1 MNIDVLSRLEKCPRE
16 ITWKIIEFAPEQFLN
31 VSMTCSMLKSHVDQ
45 CARGRVNIPIIDRLR
60 FNGGKIPSCYRN
72 IAQAMADTDPIY
84 SFIYKDPFHKIII
97 ETTTAIALFSNS
109 LLIFIVTTTKADHI
123 GSYRYLLVFF
133 SICNITTTFGHV
145 SMEWYCHLTSTGFY
159 FFPRHVGGFFFGT
172 PWASIFCW
180 MFIVT
185 YYQVFLILAYHFI
198 YRFKTVTRGIGSS
211 FTDGWKSTN
220 WVCAAIITYVV
231 YITAFVSDVAFGM
244 APSEQMRNDVPPEI
258 LEIYGMDLKDPR
270 TGFIVIAMRRVNHTT
285 NEVYWSAESVISII
299 ICMILFLGTGAVVVF
314 CISKTSAAIKS
325 TNTTMAPATRRM
337 QQQLF
342 RALLIQTFIPCIFSY
357 SPLCMILLWGGLTG
371 INLGAFGNVLFL
383 TTAVFPSVDAFFVL
397 FFIVKFRIA
406 VIKLFLLPFS
416 TIIGSS
422 VEHRSNTLTR

>member
-1 MNIDVLSRLEKCPRE
+1 
-16 ITWKIIEFAPEQFLN
+16 
-31 VSMTCSMLKSHVDQ
+31 
-45 CARGRVNIPIIDRLR
+45 
-60 FNGGKIPSCYRN
+60 
-72 IAQAMADTDPIY
+72 MADTDPIY

-123 GSYRYLLVFF
+123 VVVYVPKT
-133 SICNITTTFGHV
+133 I
-145 SMEWYCHLTSTGFY
+145 YCHLTSTGFY

-244 APSEQMRNDVPPEI
+244 APSEQTRNDVPPEI

-325 TNTTMAPATRRM
+325 TNITMAPATRHM

-371 INLGAFGNVLFL
+371 
-383 TTAVFPSVDAFFVL
+383 
-397 FFIVKFRIA
+397 K
-406 VIKLFLLPFS
+406 
-416 TIIGSS
+416 
-422 VEHRSNTLTR
+422 

>member
-1 MNIDVLSRLEKCPRE
+1 
-16 ITWKIIEFAPEQFLN
+16 
-31 VSMTCSMLKSHVDQ
+31 
-45 CARGRVNIPIIDRLR
+45 
-60 FNGGKIPSCYRN
+60 
-72 IAQAMADTDPIY
+72 MADTDPIY

-123 GSYRYLLVFF
+123 VVVCVPKT
-133 SICNITTTFGHV
+133 I
-145 SMEWYCHLTSTGFY
+145 YCHLTSTGFY

-299 ICMILFLGTGAVVVF
+299 ICMILFLGTGAVVINKHYNGACYKTHATTAIPRVAHSDLHPMHILVLSSVYDF
-314 CISKTSAAIKS
+314 TVGRTDWRHFEDVIKENNADELTLTVIKCENRSDMVQTLLGLSKTLRSIHITKRQAKTINSNNSYLLGVYNLDWSKIILEMFEGRLDKLSILNAYTRYLPSDVAAV
-325 TNTTMAPATRRM
+325 
-337 QQQLF
+337 
-342 RALLIQTFIPCIFSY
+342 LLHP
-357 SPLCMILLWGGLTG
+357 
-371 INLGAFGNVLFL
+371 
-383 TTAVFPSVDAFFVL
+383 
-397 FFIVKFRIA
+397 
-406 VIKLFLLPFS
+406 
-416 TIIGSS
+416 
-422 VEHRSNTLTR
+422 